1 MLEVG
6 EKSSVWD
13 TDLLR
18 PRKSGA
24 LLGEFSS
31 NELCNAYR
39 RVDMLRKIV
48 CGCPFQHGK
57 QVSATANLP
66 NMRAEHIPVFPGQ
79 VFPLSVISN
88 IITPEVVLSVEV
100 VEEAG
105 GRHSGG
111 ERLVPSQD
119 HVSSFLDI
127 FDPADRQ
134 N

>member
-24 LLGEFSS
+24 LLGDFSSSS

-39 RVDMLRKIV
+39 LGDMLRKVV
-48 CGCPFQHGK
+48 CGCPFQHEK

-79 VFPLSVISN
+79 IFLLSVISN
-88 IITPEVVLSVEV
+88 VILPEVVLSVEV
-100 VEEAG
+100 V
-105 GRHSGG
+105 
-111 ERLVPSQD
+111 
-119 HVSSFLDI
+119 
-127 FDPADRQ
+127 
-134 N
+134 

>member
-24 LLGEFSS
+24 LLGDFSS
-31 NELCNAYR
+31 NEKCNAYR
-39 RVDMLRKIV
+39 SVDMLRKVV
-48 CGCPFQHGK
+48 CGCYPFQHEK

-79 VFPLSVISN
+79 IFLLSVISN

-100 VEEAG
+100 V
-105 GRHSGG
+105 
-111 ERLVPSQD
+111 
-119 HVSSFLDI
+119 
-127 FDPADRQ
+127 
-134 N
+134 

>member
-24 LLGEFSS
+24 LLGEFCS
-31 NELCNAYR
+31 NEFCNAYR

-48 CGCPFQHGK
+48 CGCPFQHEK

-66 NMRAEHIPVFPGQ
+66 NMRAKHIPVFPGQ
-79 VFPLSVISN
+79 IFLSSVTSN
-88 IITPEVVLSVEV
+88 IILPEVVLSVEV
-100 VEEAG
+100 V
-105 GRHSGG
+105 
-111 ERLVPSQD
+111 
-119 HVSSFLDI
+119 
-127 FDPADRQ
+127 
-134 N
+134 

>member
-31 NELCNAYR
+31 NKLCNAYRR
-39 RVDMLRKIV
+39 RVDMLRKVV
-48 CGCPFQHGK
+48 CGCPFQHEK

-79 VFPLSVISN
+79 IFLLSVISN

-100 VEEAG
+100 V
-105 GRHSGG
+105 
-111 ERLVPSQD
+111 
-119 HVSSFLDI
+119 
-127 FDPADRQ
+127 
-134 N
+134 

>member
-39 RVDMLRKIV
+39 RRADMLRKVV
-48 CGCPFQHGK
+48 CGCPFQHEK

-79 VFPLSVISN
+79 IFLLPVISN
-88 IITPEVVLSVEV
+88 IIIPEVVLSVEV
-100 VEEAG
+100 V
-105 GRHSGG
+105 
-111 ERLVPSQD
+111 
-119 HVSSFLDI
+119 
-127 FDPADRQ
+127 
-134 N
+134 

>member
-31 NELCNAYR
+31 NEFCNAYR
-39 RVDMLRKIV
+39 SVDMLRKVV
-48 CGCPFQHGK
+48 CGCPFQHEK

-79 VFPLSVISN
+79 IFLLSVISN

-100 VEEAG
+100 V
-105 GRHSGG
+105 
-111 ERLVPSQD
+111 
-119 HVSSFLDI
+119 
-127 FDPADRQ
+127 
-134 N
+134 